1 MAKIYEWTY
10 KGDSGK
16 IIADN
21 TKVAKREIAKKFGNA
36 IKIPK
41 GTVVKK
47 IGLAKAEKKTKEVG
61 ITKPLPQTTMTTSID
76 ESYVLTKDQTFTGCT
91 LMVNGHAVGVGDETE
106 FIVPKGCRI
115 SNVKRIF

>member
-21 TKVAKREIAKKFGNA
+21 TKAAKREIAKKFGNA

-47 IGLAKAEKKTKEVG
+47 IGLAKTEKKMKYTEEAKL
-61 ITKPLPQTTMTTSID
+61 LPQTTLTTSID
-76 ESYVLTKDQTFTGCT
+76 ESYVLTKEQTFTGVT
-91 LMVNGHAVGVGDETE
+91 LVVNGSPVAVGDETE

-115 SNVKRIF
+115 SNVKPIR